1 MHIVEFNGALAR
13 PLQFHE
19 LNPRPRRR
27 DLMEII
33 AVKHWRNPNVVSFSE
48 ALPDLTSGK
57 RTPRE
62 FLERCLE
69 VIAAREKSVRA
80 FVTLNA
86 AGARKAADAATKRF
100 KAGRPLS
107 PVDGMP
113 VAVKDIIATAD
124 MPTQMNCPAFK
135 GWQSGQDA
143 ACVAALRQ
151 GGAILIGKTVTTE
164 FAIGYSGPTINPFDP
179 ARTPGGSSSGSAAAV
194 GAGMVPAG
202 LGTQTQASTLR
213 PASYCGAVGFKPT
226 IGTLHTAGIH
236 PLSATCDHLGLIAG
250 TLDDAW
256 RVASH
261 ISLAIGSPG
270 NPFLTGAG
278 ALPPLPRKP
287 KKLIRL
293 YTRGWTEIDSDT
305 EDAFNETIAALQ
317 FAGVRIAS
325 RDNDPQVARLEAA
338 LDAGV
343 DGAIAIVAYEM
354 KWPYE
359 DYIARFGK
367 IIGKRIHGLIEQARG
382 MSPED
387 YEKLLENR
395 RRVRHLVHETAGGA
409 DGYITLAASGPA
421 ILGHEY
427 TGSRT
432 FLVYGS
438 WLGLPAFSLPL
449 LQVNGLPLGIQL
461 IGEPGGDGK
470 LCAVANWFMQKLR

>member
-1 MHIVEFNGALAR
+1 MKR
-13 PLQFHE
+13 W
-19 LNPRPRRR
+19 LNPN
-27 DLMEII
+27 
-33 AVKHWRNPNVVSFSE
+33 AVSFSH
-48 ALPDLTSGK
+48 ALPDITSSK

-69 VIAAREKSVRA
+69 VTAAREKSVKA

-86 AGARKAADAATKRF
+86 AGARKAADAATKRY
-100 KAGRPLS
+100 KVGKPLS

-113 VAVKDIIATAD
+113 VGIKDIIATAD

-151 GGAILIGKTVTTE
+151 GGAVIIGKTVTTE
-164 FAIGYSGPTINPFDP
+164 FAIGYSGPTTNPFDP

-194 GAGMVPAG
+194 GAGMVPAA

-213 PASYCGAVGFKPT
+213 PASYCGTVGFKPT
-226 IGTLHTAGIH
+226 IGALHTAGVH
-236 PLSATCDHLGLIAG
+236 PLSATCDHLGVLAG
-250 TLDDAW
+250 TLQDAW

-261 ISLAIGSPG
+261 ISLTIGSPG

-278 ALPPLPRKP
+278 AEPPPARKP
-287 KKLIRL
+287 RKLIRL

-305 EDAFNETIAALQ
+305 GDAFEETVAALAS
-317 FAGVRIAS
+317 AGVAIAS
-325 RDNDPQVARLEAA
+325 RDNDPVVARLEQE
-338 LDAGV
+338 LDDGV
-343 DGAIAIVAYEM
+343 DGALAIVAYEM

-359 DYIARFGK
+359 DYIARFGSV
-367 IIGKRIHGLIEQARG
+367 IGERIHGLIERARK
-382 MSPED
+382 MSPVD
-387 YEKLLENR
+387 YETLLANR
-395 RRVRHLVHETAGGA
+395 TRVQELVRAAAAGA
-409 DGYITLAASGPA
+409 DGCITLAASGPA

-449 LQVNGLPLGIQL
+449 MQVNGLPLGVQL
-461 IGEPGGDGK
+461 IGTPGTDGA
-470 LCAVANWFMQKLR
+470 LCAVANWMMQNLD

>member
-1 MHIVEFNGALAR
+1 MKR
-13 PLQFHE
+13 
-19 LNPRPRRR
+19 
-27 DLMEII
+27 
-33 AVKHWRNPNVVSFSE
+33 WRNPHIASYSH
-48 ALPDLTSGK
+48 ALPDIASGK

-62 FLERCLE
+62 FLERCIE
-69 VIAAREKSVRA
+69 VIAAREKTVKA
-80 FVTLNA
+80 FVTLNL
-86 AGARKAADAATKRF
+86 AGARKTADAAARRY
-100 KAGRPLS
+100 KAGKPLS

-113 VAVKDIIATAD
+113 VAVKDIIATAGL
-124 MPTQMNCPAFK
+124 PTQMGSPAFK

-143 ACVAALRQ
+143 ACVAALRK
-151 GGAILIGKTVTTE
+151 GGAVIIGKTVTTE
-164 FAIGYSGPTINPFDP
+164 FAIGYSGPTTNPFDP

-236 PLSATCDHLGLIAG
+236 PLSATCDHLGILAG

-278 ALPPLPRKP
+278 AEPPLPRKP

-293 YTRGWTEIDSDT
+293 YTRGWAEISSDT
-305 EDAFNETIAALQ
+305 EDAFHSTIAALQ
-317 FAGVRIAS
+317 FAGVKIAS
-325 RDNDPQVARLEAA
+325 RDNDPGVARIEAA
-338 LDAGV
+338 LEAGV

-359 DYIARFGK
+359 DYVARFGK
-367 IIGKRIHGLIEQARG
+367 VIGKRIHGLIEQARK
-382 MSPED
+382 MSPDD

-395 RRVRHLVHETAGGA
+395 RRARRLVHEMAGGA

-427 TGSRT
+427 TGSRA
-432 FLVYGS
+432 FLIYAS

-461 IGEPGGDGK
+461 IGEPGSDGA
-470 LCAVANWFMQKLR
+470 LCATANWFINNLK

>member
-1 MHIVEFNGALAR
+1 M
-13 PLQFHE
+13 Q
-19 LNPRPRRR
+19 
-27 DLMEII
+27 II
-33 AVKHWRNPNVVSFSE
+33 TMKRWRNPNIVSFSR
-48 ALPDLTSGK
+48 ALPDFVSRK

-69 VIAAREKSVRA
+69 VIAARDRKVKA
-80 FVTLNA
+80 FVTLNVE
-86 AGARKAADAATKRF
+86 GARKAADAATKRY
-100 KAGRPLS
+100 KAGKPLS
-107 PVDGMP
+107 PVDGCP
-113 VAVKDIIATAD
+113 VATKDIIATAD

-143 ACVAALRQ
+143 ACVAALRK
-151 GGAILIGKTVTTE
+151 GGAVILGKTVTTE
-164 FAIGYSGPTINPFDP
+164 FAIGYSGPTTNPFDSG
-179 ARTPGGSSSGSAAAV
+179 RTPGGSSSGSAAAV

-226 IGTLHTAGIH
+226 IGTLHTAGVH
-236 PLSATCDHLGLIAG
+236 PLSATCDHLGVLAG
-250 TLDDAW
+250 TLEDAW

-270 NPFLTGAG
+270 NPFLSGAG
-278 ALPPLPRKP
+278 AEPPAPRKP

-305 EDAFNETIAALQ
+305 EDAFDGTIAALEA
-317 FAGVRIAS
+317 AGVEIAS
-325 RDNDPQVARLEAA
+325 RNNDPAIAKLEEV
-338 LDAGV
+338 LDEGV

-359 DYIARFGK
+359 DYIARFRNV
-367 IIGKRIHGLIEQARG
+367 IGKRIHELIERAQK
-382 MSPED
+382 MSPAD
-387 YEKLLENR
+387 YEALLATR
-395 RRVRHLVHETAGGA
+395 RQMRDIVGAVAAGA
-409 DGYITLAASGPA
+409 DGFVTLASSGPA

-432 FLVYGS
+432 FLIYGS

-449 LQVNGLPLGIQL
+449 LQVNGLPLGVQL
-461 IGEPGGDGK
+461 MGAPGGDGA
-470 LCAVANWFMQKLR
+470 LCAVANWFMRNLN

>member
-1 MHIVEFNGALAR
+1 MKRWH
-13 PLQFHE
+13 
-19 LNPRPRRR
+19 
-27 DLMEII
+27 
-33 AVKHWRNPNVVSFSE
+33 NPNIVSFAR
-48 ALPDLTSGK
+48 ALPDIISGK

-69 VIAAREKSVRA
+69 IISAREKTVKA
-80 FVTLNA
+80 FVTLDA
-86 AGARKAADAATKRF
+86 KGARKAADAATKRYR
-100 KAGRPLS
+100 AGKPLS

-113 VAVKDIIATAD
+113 VAIKDIIATAD

-151 GGAILIGKTVTTE
+151 GGAVIVGKSVTTE
-164 FAIGYSGPTINPFDP
+164 FAIGYSGPTTNPFDP
-179 ARTPGGSSSGSAAAV
+179 QRTPGGSSSGSAAAV

-213 PASYCGAVGFKPT
+213 PASFCGAVGFKPT
-226 IGTLHTAGIH
+226 LGALHTGGIH
-236 PLSATCDHLGLIAG
+236 PLSATCDHLGVIAA
-250 TLDDAW
+250 TLEDTW
-256 RVASH
+256 RVASQ
-261 ISLAIGSPG
+261 ISLGIGSPG
-270 NPFLTGAG
+270 HPFLSGAG
-278 ALPPLPRKP
+278 AEPPAPRKP
-287 KKLIRL
+287 RKLIRL

-317 FAGVRIAS
+317 FAGVQIAS
-325 RDNDPQVARLEAA
+325 RDNDPGVARLEAA

-343 DGAIAIVAYEM
+343 DGGIAIVAYEM

-359 DYIARFGK
+359 DYIARFGTV
-367 IIGKRIHGLIEQARG
+367 IGKRIHGLIEQARK
-382 MSPED
+382 MSPGD

-395 RRVRHLVHETAGGA
+395 RHVRHLVHEMAGGA

-432 FLVYGS
+432 FLIYGS

-449 LQVNGLPLGIQL
+449 LEVNGLPLGVQL
-461 IGEPGGDGK
+461 LGVPDGDGA
-470 LCAVANWFMQKLR
+470 LCAVAHWMMNSLN

>member
-1 MHIVEFNGALAR
+1 MKA
-13 PLQFHE
+13 
-19 LNPRPRRR
+19 
-27 DLMEII
+27 
-33 AVKHWRNPNVVSFSE
+33 WRNPNIISYSH
-48 ALPDLTSGK
+48 ALPDIISGK
-57 RTPRE
+57 HTPRE
-62 FLERCLE
+62 FLERCLG
-69 VIAAREKSVRA
+69 VIAARDKTVKA
-80 FVTLNA
+80 FVMLNA
-86 AGARKAADAATKRF
+86 AGARKSADAATKRYR
-100 KAGRPLS
+100 AGKPLS

-151 GGAILIGKTVTTE
+151 GGAVIIGKTVTTE
-164 FAIGYSGPTINPFDP
+164 FAIGYSGPTTNPFDP

-226 IGTLHTAGIH
+226 IGALHTAGIH
-236 PLSATCDHLGLIAG
+236 PLSATCDHLGILAG
-250 TLDDAW
+250 MLEDAW

-270 NPFLTGAG
+270 NPFLSGAG
-278 ALPPLPRKP
+278 PKPPAARKP
-287 KKLIRL
+287 RKLIRL

-305 EDAFNETIAALQ
+305 GDAFEETVAAL
-317 FAGVRIAS
+317 ASGGVEIAS
-325 RDNDPQVARLEAA
+325 RDNDAAVAGLEQE
-338 LDAGV
+338 LDDGV
-343 DGAIAIVAYEM
+343 DGALAIVAYEM

-359 DYIARFGK
+359 DYIARFGNV
-367 IIGKRIHGLIEQARG
+367 IGERIHGLIERARK
-382 MSPED
+382 MSPAD
-387 YEKLLENR
+387 YEALLANR
-395 RRVRHLVHETAGGA
+395 KRVQDRVRAAAAGA
-409 DGYITLAASGPA
+409 DGFITLAASGPA

-438 WLGLPAFSLPL
+438 WLGLPAFALPL
-449 LQVNGLPLGIQL
+449 MQVNGLPLGVQL
-461 IGEPGGDGK
+461 IGAPGTDGA
-470 LCAVANWFMQKLR
+470 LCAVANWVMNNLN